1 MYHHHIIDADLY
13 SNDSFFREGL
23 DISKI
28 IDCEFVYVCFVWLSR
43 TSYSMNLVFVSF
55 FLFVKKDYIFVVVV
69 VDAAVLL
76 FIVVVVI
83 HLLSSF
89 VFSSCCLFFLSRDSA
104 VCAFMS
110 SHSVILPYHYILFLF
125 LFYFICDALF
135 TRVPA
140 VKYTHIDLL
149 K

>member
-1 MYHHHIIDADLY
+1 M
-13 SNDSFFREGL
+13 
-23 DISKI
+23 
-28 IDCEFVYVCFVWLSR
+28 
-43 TSYSMNLVFVSF
+43 
-55 FLFVKKDYIFVVVV
+55 FVKKDYIFVVVV

-76 FIVVVVI
+76 FIVVVI